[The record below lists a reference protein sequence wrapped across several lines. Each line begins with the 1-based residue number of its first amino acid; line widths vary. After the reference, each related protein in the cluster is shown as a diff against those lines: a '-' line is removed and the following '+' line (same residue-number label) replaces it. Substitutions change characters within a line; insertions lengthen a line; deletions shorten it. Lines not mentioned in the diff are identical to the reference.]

1 MSRRG
6 LSRASVISAAG
17 DLADSDGLEHL
28 TLARLAAELGV
39 RSPSLYNHVDGL
51 GDVRAGVAASALREV
66 HAAVLS
72 AVAGRSGEEAV
83 RAAAGAYRRYA
94 LDHPG
99 RYAAMQR
106 PPADGSEQ
114 AAPADELVQLF
125 ARLLEPWQLSEEDTI
140 HAIRA
145 LRSAIHGFVE
155 LERLGGFG
163 IDLSTGRSYDRLMQI
178 LIAGFGPV
186 PAAAGSGTRGP

>member
-6 LSRASVISAAG
+6 LTRDAVISAAG
-17 DLADSDGLEHL
+17 RLADSDGLDRL
-28 TLARLAAELGV
+28 TLAGLAAQLGV

-51 GDVRAGVAASALREV
+51 ADVRAGLAASALQDV
-66 HAAVLS
+66 HAAVLA
-72 AVAGRSGEEAV
+72 AVAGRSGEAAV
-83 RAAAGAYRRYA
+83 FAAADAYRRYA

-106 PPADGSEQ
+106 APAEGSEQ
-114 AAPADELVQLF
+114 AGPAEALVQLF
-125 ARLLEPWQLSEEDTI
+125 ARLLEPWQLSENDTI

-155 LERLGGFG
+155 LERIGGFG
-163 IDLSTGRSYDRLMQI
+163 IDLSTDVSYDRLIHM
-178 LIAGFGPV
+178 LVAGFGT
-186 PAAAGSGTRGP
+186 AS